1 MPGPVKSIR
10 LCVATEDGMKKL
22 VWLLASPFVATPLF
36 AADLMQVYRDAQSND
51 PTFAVAR
58 ATLEAGQ
65 EKQPQA
71 RAGLLPSL
79 TLSGN
84 TVWNENELSTHGGAT
99 FAKPNYNSNGY
110 QLTLSQP
117 LLRWQNWIAYDQSKM
132 QVAQA
137 EANFGL
143 ARQDLILRVA
153 QAYFDVLYA
162 QESVAAVKANKQAIA
177 QQLELAKKSFE
188 VGTSTITD
196 THEAQA
202 RFDLANAQEIA
213 AESDLEVKLRALQA
227 IVGQEPGALAQ
238 LRKNAELTPPQPS
251 DMNEWVSAAET
262 GSLNVQVQQYNASIA
277 AREVDKQRAGHYPTI
292 DIVANA
298 GHNKTLASSSLGM
311 FETDYQNAAIQLN
324 IPLFQG
330 GLTASRQREASAN
343 RAAAE
348 SGLEAAKRSAALGAR
363 QYYLGVVN
371 GLAQVKAL
379 KAALISSQSALESNK
394 LGYEVGVR
402 INIDVLNA
410 ENQVYVTRR
419 DLAKATFDTLLAQ
432 LKLKAAVGALGE
444 ADLLRVN
451 ALLDRQRDVPTG
463 AR

>member
-10 LCVATEDGMKKL
+10 ICVVTEVGMKNL
-22 VWLLASPFVATPLF
+22 AWLLVSPLIATPLY
-36 AADLMQVYRDAQSND
+36 AVDLMQVYRDAQSND
-51 PTFAVAR
+51 PTFAAAR
-58 ATLEAGQ
+58 ATLAAGQ

-79 TLSGN
+79 SLEGN
-84 TVWNENELSTHGGAT
+84 TTWNDNDYKYASMPSFNGVLQ
-99 FAKPNYNSNGY
+99 YNSNGY

-117 LLRWQNWIAYDQSKM
+117 LFRWQNWIAYDQSKM

-251 DMNEWVSAAET
+251 SMNEWVSAAET
-262 GSLNVQVQQYNASIA
+262 GSLNVQVQQYNARIA
-277 AREVDKQRAGHYPTI
+277 AREVDRQRAGHYPTL
-292 DIVANA
+292 DLVANY
-298 GHNKTLASSSLGM
+298 GESKTFASTAFGLLD
-311 FETDYQNAAIQLN
+311 TQYQNIGLQIN
-324 IPLFQG
+324 VPLFQG
-330 GLTASRQREASAN
+330 GSVASREREASAN
-343 RAAAE
+343 RAAAA
-348 SGLEAAKRSAALGAR
+348 STLE
-363 QYYLGVVN
+363 N
-371 GLAQVKAL
+371 G
-379 KAALISSQSALESNK
+379 
-394 LGYEVGVR
+394 
-402 INIDVLNA
+402 
-410 ENQVYVTRR
+410 
-419 DLAKATFDTLLAQ
+419 
-432 LKLKAAVGALGE
+432 
-444 ADLLRVN
+444 
-451 ALLDRQRDVPTG
+451 
-463 AR
+463 

>member
-1 MPGPVKSIR
+1 
-10 LCVATEDGMKKL
+10 MKKL
-22 VWLLASPFVATPLF
+22 TWLLVSPLIATPLC
-36 AADLMQVYRDAQSND
+36 AADLMQVYREAQTND
-51 PTFAVAR
+51 PTFAAAR

-65 EKQPQA
+65 ERQPQA
-71 RAGLLPSL
+71 RSGLLPSL
-79 TLSGN
+79 SLSGN
-84 TVWNENELSTHGGAT
+84 TTWNENELSSHNGPT
-99 FAKPNYNSNGY
+99 FAKPKYNSNGY

-117 LLRWQNWIAYDQSKM
+117 LFRWQNWIAYDQSKM

-162 QESVAAVKANKQAIA
+162 HESLSAVQANKQAIA

-188 VGTSTITD
+188 VGTATITD

-202 RFDLANAQEIA
+202 RYDLASAQEIA
-213 AESDLEVKLRALQA
+213 AESDREVKQRALQA
-227 IVGQEPGALAQ
+227 IIGQEPGALAQ
-238 LRKNAELTPPQPS
+238 LRKAAELTPPQPS
-251 DMNEWVSAAET
+251 NMVEWVNAAET
-262 GSLNVQVQQYNASIA
+262 GSLNVQVQQYNANIA
-277 AREVDKQRAGHYPTI
+277 AREVDKQRAGHYPTL
-292 DIVANA
+292 DAVANV
-298 GHNKTLASSSLGM
+298 GHSKSFTPTFGTYD
-311 FETDYQNAAIQLN
+311 TDYQNVGIQLT

-330 GLTASRQREASAN
+330 GLTSSRQREASAN
-343 RAAAE
+343 RAASE
-348 SGLEAAKRSAALGAR
+348 SALEGAKRSAALGAR

-379 KAALISSQSALESNK
+379 KAALVSSQSALESNK

-419 DLAKATFDTLLAQ
+419 DLAKATLDTLMAQ
-432 LKLKAAVGALGE
+432 LRLKSVTGALGDDDI
-444 ADLLRVN
+444 AQIN
-451 ALLDRQRDVPTG
+451 ALLDPSTVR
-463 AR
+463 

>member
-1 MPGPVKSIR
+1 
-10 LCVATEDGMKKL
+10 MKKL
-22 VWLLASPFVATPLF
+22 AWLLVSPLIATPLY

-51 PTFAVAR
+51 PTFAAAR

-84 TVWNENELSTHGGAT
+84 TVWNENQLSTHGGST

-117 LLRWQNWIAYDQSKM
+117 LFRWQNWIAYDQSKM

-162 QESVAAVKANKQAIA
+162 HESLSAVQANKQAIA

-188 VGTSTITD
+188 VGTATITD

-202 RFDLANAQEIA
+202 RFDLASAQEIA
-213 AESDLEVKLRALQA
+213 AESDLEVKQRTLQA
-227 IVGQEPGALAQ
+227 IVGTEPGALAQ
-238 LRKNAELTPPQPS
+238 LRKTAELTPPQPS
-251 DMNEWVSAAET
+251 SMKEWVTAAET
-262 GSLNVQVQQYNASIA
+262 GSLNVQVQQYNANIA
-277 AREVDKQRAGHYPTI
+277 AREVDKQRAGHYPTL
-292 DIVANA
+292 DAVANYGYSKSYTPA
-298 GHNKTLASSSLGM
+298 FGSYD
-311 FETDYQNAAIQLN
+311 TDFQNVGIQLN

-330 GLTASRQREASAN
+330 GLTTSRQREASAN

-348 SGLEAAKRSAALGAR
+348 SGLEGAKRSAALGAR

-419 DLAKATFDTLLAQ
+419 DLAKATLDTLMAQ
-432 LKLKAAVGALGE
+432 LRLKSTTGALGDDDI
-444 ADLLRVN
+444 AQIN
-451 ALLDRQRDVPTG
+451 ALLDPSTVR
-463 AR
+463 